1 MPVMVEFQHPI
12 EIRFLLDTVDKASFK
27 GAQSDLVATIR
38 SDLQRALDA
47 QLVLNAK
54 AAQPEEK
61 RSGD

>member
-1 MPVMVEFQHPI
+1 MPVTVEFQHPV
-12 EIRFLLDTVDKASFK
+12 EIRFLLDTVDKASYK
-27 GAQSDLVATIR
+27 GTQSDLVATIR